1 MAMSKNT
8 KRGAAAAALLL
19 LLFGVAAAYQE
30 EEEEEGEPDDD
41 EDEEPTTVVIDPEA
55 IPEDWFPDD
64 DEQPDGGGGEPEP
77 EGEEPIDVVI
87 IDPEDW
93 WPDDDGDEWHPERW
107 EHPDNYP
114 TAGLF
119 YRVEDGA
126 RFFGQ
131 GSRKN
136 IAWAAL
142 YEAAYQAAIE
152 EGGVSDAEARTFA
165 SSIAGNSKKRSAY
178 TTLILCSP
186 WNDALYGTYGFGKGA
201 WEGPHGRSIR
211 LMPYHASNRQRIRD
225 RLPPIRN
232 IQMRTPADK
241 KKGNARAISAEH
253 RNTWEFLW
261 LPPLNLKRL
270 WEQGTIGTQG
280 LEWEDGSNML
290 WPPPMIANLGIETME
305 PVGDR
310 EFGCLGVTGTFG

>member
-1 MAMSKNT
+1 MAMSKG
-8 KRGAAAAALLL
+8 KKAAAAGALLL
-19 LLFGVAAAYQE
+19 LLFFGVAAAYEDEQPDDD
-30 EEEEEGEPDDD
+30 EPDDD
-41 EDEEPTTVVIDPEA
+41 DGDDEPSRTT
-55 IPEDWFPDD
+55 PDD
-64 DEQPDGGGGEPEP
+64 DEEPEGGGEEPEP
-77 EGEEPIDVVI
+77 EPEDEEPIDVVI

-93 WPDDDGDEWHPERW
+93 WPDDDEGEWHPERW

-119 YRVEDGA
+119 YRVEKNA

-131 GSRKN
+131 GSRLN

-152 EGGVSDAEARTFA
+152 AGGVTDAEARTFA
-165 SSIAGNSKKRSAY
+165 KSIAGNSGKRSQY

-186 WNDALYGTYGFGKGA
+186 WNDALYGTYGFGKSA
-201 WEGPHGRSIR
+201 YEGPHGRSIR
-211 LMPYHASNRQRIRD
+211 LMPYHASNRERIRN
-225 RLPPIRN
+225 RQPPIRN

-253 RNTWEFLW
+253 RKTWEYLW
-261 LPPLNLKRL
+261 LPPLNLDRL
-270 WEQGTIGTQG
+270 WASGSIGTQE

-290 WPPPMIANLGIETME
+290 WPPPMIANLGIDTME